1 MKEKETK
8 LKRKKPANERRFD
21 QKHEKLSNQYFL
33 NKIVKRIVQTLRIEP
48 FYPGET
54 AFQI

>member
-1 MKEKETK
+1 MEEKETK

-21 QKHEKLSNQYFL
+21 QKYEKLSNQYFL
-33 NKIVKRIVQTLRIEP
+33 NKIVKRIVQTLRIES